1 MNYSDASQYKDLSLD
16 ESADELVKLRA
27 TIDAL
32 KQAEYIL
39 TRQILDKME
48 SMGSMEHRTNSA
60 ILTMVVKNTYD
71 QNLLTPLLELEDP
84 DELTSDGTYTPE
96 HMELKPARWNMSPAK
111 GGKLRKRSKHH
122 RRIIENAKIPSQP
135 TLKIKELTNG

>member
-1 MNYSDASQYKDLSLD
+1 MNYDDTNEYKDLTLD
-16 ESADELVKLRA
+16 ESVDELVNIRA
-27 TIDAL
+27 TIEVL
-32 KQAEYIL
+32 KQAEYFL

-48 SMGSMEHRTNSA
+48 SMGSIEHRSNSA
-60 ILTMVVKNTYD
+60 LLTMVVKNTYA

-84 DELTSDGTYTPE
+84 DELKSDGTYTPE
-96 HMELKPARWNMSPAK
+96 HMELKPARWNMAPAK

-135 TLKIKELTNG
+135 TLKIKERS